1 MMWLCTESKLISL
14 LAFALSIS
22 AENLCKAVVLLLN
35 VKYVEDASIFQ
46 FVVYENNIRDNLTQY
61 VNNHVVFFKTQI

>member
-35 VKYVEDASIFQ
+35 VKYVKDASIFHMKIIS
-46 FVVYENNIRDNLTQY
+46 ETI
-61 VNNHVVFFKTQI
+61 